1 MFLKIDNLSKYFA
14 ELKAVDNFSVQI
26 EKGQFFS
33 ILGPSGCGKTTTL
46 KMLGGFLQPDSGA
59 IILDN
64 KDISNKKAEK
74 RPVATV
80 FQNYALFPHMNV
92 IENITYGLK
101 FKDISKINAQKK
113 GLEIL
118 DMVGLNNYDEKEIS
132 QLSGGEMQRVAL
144 ARALITNPKL
154 LLLDEPLS
162 NLDAKLRIK
171 MRKKIKELQEEL
183 GITMI
188 YVTHDQ
194 EEALSLSDQIIVM
207 NKGKIEQIG
216 SPREIYNDPKNKFVA
231 DFVGRVN
238 FITIDE
244 KNNLF
249 RPENIELSINNGD
262 LRGEITQKQ
271 FRGSFTTYFVKSN
284 NNLIQ
289 VDVMN
294 SNDDNWQVGKN
305 IYLKF

>member
-1 MFLKIDNLSKYFA
+1 MFLKINNLSKYFA

-26 EKGQFFS
+26 EKGQLFS

-46 KMLGGFLQPDSGA
+46 KMIGGFLKADSGS

-64 KDISNKKAEK
+64 DDISNKEAET

-101 FKDISKINAQKK
+101 FKDISKTNARKK

-118 DMVGLNNYDEKEIS
+118 NMVGLKNYDEKGIS
-132 QLSGGEMQRVAL
+132 QLSGGEKQRVAL
-144 ARALITNPKL
+144 ARALIMNPKV

-162 NLDAKLRIK
+162 NLDAKLRIE
-171 MRKKIKELQEEL
+171 MRKKIKELQEEF

-216 SPREIYNDPKNKFVA
+216 SPREIYNEPQNKFVA

-238 FITIDE
+238 FITINGE
-244 KNNLF
+244 NVLC
-249 RPENIELSINNGD
+249 RPENIELKNKHGD
-262 LRGEITQKQ
+262 MRGEIIQKQ
-271 FRGSFTTYFVKSN
+271 FRGSFTTYFIKSEKQ
-284 NNLIQ
+284 LIQ
-289 VDVMN
+289 VDIMN
-294 SNDDNWQVGKN
+294 GNDNDWQVGKN

>member
-1 MFLKIDNLSKYFA
+1 MFLEINNLSKYFA
-14 ELKAVDNFSVQI
+14 ELKAVDNFSVKI
-26 EKGQFFS
+26 EKGELFS

-46 KMLGGFLQPDSGA
+46 KMIGGFLKADSGS
-59 IILDN
+59 IILEN
-64 KDISNKKAEK
+64 NDISNKKAET

-101 FKDISKINAQKK
+101 FKDISKANARKK

-118 DMVGLNNYDEKEIS
+118 DMVGLKNYDEKGIS
-132 QLSGGEMQRVAL
+132 QLSGGEKQRVAL
-144 ARALITNPKL
+144 ARALITNPKV

-162 NLDAKLRIK
+162 NLDAKLRIE

-216 SPREIYNDPKNKFVA
+216 SPKEIYNEPQNKFVA

-238 FITIDE
+238 FITINGQS
-244 KNNLF
+244 KLF

-271 FRGSFTTYFVKSN
+271 FRGSFTTYFIKSEKQ
-284 NNLIQ
+284 LIQ
-289 VDVMN
+289 VDIMN
-294 SNDDNWQVGKN
+294 GNDNDWQVGKN